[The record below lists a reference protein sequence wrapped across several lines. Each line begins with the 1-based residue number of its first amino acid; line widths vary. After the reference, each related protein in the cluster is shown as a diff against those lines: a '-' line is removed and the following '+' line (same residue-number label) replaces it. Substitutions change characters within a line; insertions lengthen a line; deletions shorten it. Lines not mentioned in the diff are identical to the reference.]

1 MAMVDMFQVNPLQD
15 STDLLSQPKEF
26 RHRAAE
32 DGYLFFAGLL
42 DPTKVLNLRKQILLV
57 CQSHGWIQEG
67 TNSADGIANPNLT
80 VLESGD
86 PRWHAFYKDVQN
98 KCDNLHLFL

>member
-15 STDLLSQPKEF
+15 STDLLSQPKAF

-42 DPTKVLNLRKQILLV
+42 DPAKVLNLREQILLV

-67 TNSADGIANPNLT
+67 TNSADGLANPNLT
-80 VLESGD
+80 VVESGD
-86 PRWHAFYKDVQN
+86 PRWRAFYEDVETTG
-98 KCDNLHLFL
+98 FP